1 MPFFFLFPLKLVSG
15 ALLPCQLHG
24 DLLIQCQI
32 SWNTT
37 FQPSSLERGFLEK
50 ANCCIQSETLYGF
63 IVAYLFHNGS
73 YCMFNEEICLM
84 LQIRFCKPALLYQN
98 MLLLVMP
105 DIDFKLYLPPRPQKI
120 KTKQK
125 KPRQNLRQGLYNELL
140 GSKWWA
146 ELWHLNLGC

>member
-1 MPFFFLFPLKLVSG
+1 
-15 ALLPCQLHG
+15 
-24 DLLIQCQI
+24 
-32 SWNTT
+32 
-37 FQPSSLERGFLEK
+37 
-50 ANCCIQSETLYGF
+50 
-63 IVAYLFHNGS
+63 
-73 YCMFNEEICLM
+73 MFNEEICLM

-125 KPRQNLRQGLYNELL
+125 NPRQNLRQGLYNELL

-146 ELWHLNLGC
+146 EL